1 MVFEAWGV
9 GAVGA
14 QMVGVIGV
22 LALVTVVPGPDM
34 AVVTQHAIASG
45 RRACSVWS
53 GLRRFWRP
61 PPRRTPS

>member
-1 MVFEAWGV
+1 
-9 GAVGA
+9 
-14 QMVGVIGV
+14 MVGVIGV